1 MPCGFV
7 LPQDIY
13 RKLLEAESVPVA
25 HEKCKC
31 TIITRTEQN
40 YGRVPLAGLC
50 RNFVRPGWLLCAY
63 GYADKRRMAYPI
75 SMRQRRIVR
84 RLKPHTGAFWR
95 EIELYV

>member
-50 RNFVRPGWLLCAY
+50 RSFISVYVPGAGLPGARASAFPAPHGSEICPDRAACVTHTTEVCPGLLL
-63 GYADKRRMAYPI
+63 G
-75 SMRQRRIVR
+75 
-84 RLKPHTGAFWR
+84 
-95 EIELYV
+95 